1 MGVNQL
7 VTLGFGVVFVLMGIN
22 TATSH
27 WSRNTSVEAAKLVE
41 HTYQFQAE
49 LNTLEKTL
57 IDAETGQRGFILTK
71 KIDFL

>member
-1 MGVNQL
+1 MRLNQL
-7 VTLGFGVVFVLMGIN
+7 VTLGFRVVFVLMELN
-22 TATSH
+22 NATSH

-57 IDAETGQRGFILTK
+57 IDAETGQHGFILTK
-71 KIDFL
+71 KIEFL